1 MAGSPQVAAAT
12 SKATTGSAAKKSSYA
27 ITAILVAI
35 NCFVFVF
42 GEQQGHDREVIA
54 RFSSISRELA
64 TGYRLAVDAFG
75 CVHDAIRP
83 GLPNGDESSLVPNFP
98 PIGGGPCSTQHDVGF
113 VSAQMAGEFQYRSL
127 SPWTTLFTSM
137 FLHQSWMHLIG
148 NMLFLVCFGSI
159 VETNLGSGRFLALYI
174 AAGLLS
180 GLGAALIV
188 WADPQLGLKAV
199 AAIVPS
205 VGASG
210 AIAGVMGAYLALH
223 PRDAVYIPV
232 PVGSLVIPSKTS
244 AWVGWLF
251 AGLWGGWEVYT
262 AYAAGPFSN
271 GTNHLAHIAGFG
283 AGVLLVVMRANAKGL
298 LLAYWLFPAIW
309 AIIRSLFINRYGM

>member
-1 MAGSPQVAAAT
+1 
-12 SKATTGSAAKKSSYA
+12 
-27 ITAILVAI
+27 
-35 NCFVFVF
+35 
-42 GEQQGHDREVIA
+42 
-54 RFSSISRELA
+54 
-64 TGYRLAVDAFG
+64 
-75 CVHDAIRP
+75 
-83 GLPNGDESSLVPNFP
+83 
-98 PIGGGPCSTQHDVGF
+98 F

-251 AGLWGGWEVYT
+251 AGLWGGWEVY
-262 AYAAGPFSN
+262 
-271 GTNHLAHIAGFG
+271 
-283 AGVLLVVMRANAKGL
+283 
-298 LLAYWLFPAIW
+298 
-309 AIIRSLFINRYGM
+309 